1 MAFKT
6 FVTAMGRY
14 NVDTCLFFF
23 LSFFLFLNSS
33 SFFQIQPRL
42 VKLFYEIPAFL
53 LDILGIRVRL
63 GRVGLVSN
71 CTMGLFL
78 RNKFSTQFPS
88 TSRNSSRKWHGI
100 ASPKESHGEIPRHG
114 TDVCSLERQMNQCI
128 CQEIDKNITVNT
140 RSIAFR
146 ICIYIYRIFFFLLYP
161 PRIAFPNH
169 EHKLCKPYLI

>member
-1 MAFKT
+1 
-6 FVTAMGRY
+6 MGRY
-14 NVDTCLFFF
+14 NVDTCLLFF
-23 LSFFLFLNSS
+23 LSFFLFLNPATTGQAILRNSS
-33 SFFQIQPRL
+33 IFIGHFRDTRETGS
-42 VKLFYEIPAFL
+42 
-53 LDILGIRVRL
+53 
-63 GRVGLVSN
+63 GRPCVELHYGTV
-71 CTMGLFL
+71 L

-128 CQEIDKNITVNT
+128 CQEIDKKITVNT